1 MKSFSIV
8 LNLILVVAVG
18 ILYYLHFS
26 SHTGSAAVSSPQD
39 TDTLPNINNSNTAN
53 SVKVTS
59 KQSDAIIVYVNFD
72 TLLAKYKY
80 YKKVSEE
87 IERNLTA
94 LEGNF
99 KSRVMKYQKDVNEY
113 MKNADAGILSKEQAL
128 QIENE
133 LTQRKTAIE
142 NEEKNLAAMQE
153 KETDKLRVVEERIYD
168 FFKAFTKAHNYSC
181 VLTFT
186 AKGQGALG
194 VNDDLDVT
202 SEVIDALN
210 AEYEQELKNK
220 GK

>member
-1 MKSFSIV
+1 MKRFSIV
-8 LNLILVVAVG
+8 LNVILVIAVAV
-18 ILYYLHFS
+18 LYYLHFS
-26 SHTGSAAVSSPQD
+26 SSGSTAENMVKDS
-39 TDTLPNINNSNTAN
+39 DTLPDINNEKTAN

-80 YKKVSEE
+80 YKKVSAE
-87 IERNLTA
+87 IERNLTSI
-94 LEGNF
+94 EGNF
-99 KSRVMKYQKDVNEY
+99 KARVMKYQKDVNEY
-113 MKNADAGILSKEQAL
+113 MKNAEAGILSKEQAM

-142 NEEKNLAAMQE
+142 NDEKNLSLQQE

-168 FFKAFTKAHNYSC
+168 FFKAFTKARNYSC
-181 VLTFT
+181 VLTYT

-202 SEVIDALN
+202 NEVIDALN
-210 AEYEQELKNK
+210 SEYEEEIKK
-220 GK
+220 KTK